1 MAEQTTT
8 VTHISE
14 LLNEEKWTRA
24 TLNSYTIKNFQELD
38 RVVED
43 IFEKEIEDEV
53 LEACEEHL
61 QHTKNSIIALY
72 ISGIINLNRQVV
84 DDSNLV
90 NLIKIF
96 SDNHKWNI
104 VEYLA
109 ERILDFGENKFALR
123 TLVDTYTHENQEDKL
138 YDIWERLIRVDY
150 EEADIVRKLAAK
162 KEEEGETEEAVN
174 YYKKALHRYINQK
187 LFTNVKEVWHRLI
200 QLAPEET
207 EFFYHAEGKIA
218 KTISPD
224 RAVQLLEDLYP
235 YFKQNEKWD
244 TAIEILKRVLTYDAK
259 NPWARKEIVE
269 CFQQKYA
276 DHSHLDDYIRLSNL
290 NQSWRNVHDSIAD
303 FEKHIAFDKGNFVFH
318 RSWGVGRIRDI
329 QGDTIIIDFAKKRN
343 HKMSL
348 KMAVSALDVLAKDHI
363 WVLRSVWPRE
373 KLKTRVKKN
382 PTWALK
388 TVIRSLGNAADM
400 KKIKAELV
408 PSVLT
413 QGEWSSWSTKARN
426 ILKTSEEF
434 GTLQDKLDHFVVRD
448 QPITFEEKTF
458 NKFKAE
464 KSFFDRIKTFREF
477 LDHIEENEDAGTDS
491 EFFREMYEY
500 FVAFLRNPAQ
510 VNEHVIASALV
521 VRDVVAAYPYLA
533 QEGINPDF
541 KELYEEIEDLDQ
553 VFSNIESNEIKR
565 EFLAQVK
572 RIDKNWPAIYIRLF
586 PHFLSRD
593 IVHELERSGHEDL
606 LKDLFKYVYQNYRD
620 LREPFIWFARN
631 CAQDEWFQ
639 NVDVEYEKILIGI
652 IHIYDLTFRDIEN
665 RKDATINRKI
675 NKQAQNYLFK
685 EGNLQRFL
693 EKADQDSVA
702 RIYTLL
708 SDVKEMDPKLLI
720 EIRQQILDRFPNFK
734 FYGEREETMES
745 TVSRGF
751 YAAPASYDR
760 KQKELTH
767 LHEVEVPE
775 NSKEIDRA
783 RSYGDL
789 RENAEYKAALEHQ
802 AELNRRA
809 GELKND
815 LERVRIVNP
824 KEVDPA
830 TVGFGTRVT
839 LFDLNEEKEVVYT
852 ILGPWESNPD
862 KGVINY
868 QSPLG
873 KKLYNQKPGDE
884 LTFEIN
890 ERKYKY
896 RIEKIE
902 VAEFK

>member
-1 MAEQTTT
+1 MAEQTRT

-24 TLNSYTIKNFQELD
+24 ALNSYTVKNFQELD
-38 RVVED
+38 RVVEG
-43 IFEKEIEDEV
+43 IMEQENQEEA

-90 NLIKIF
+90 TLIQIF
-96 SDNHKWNI
+96 SDNHKWSI

-123 TLVDTYTHENQEDKL
+123 TLAETYAHESREENL
-138 YDIWERLIRVDY
+138 YEIWERLIRVDY
-150 EEADIVRKLAAK
+150 EEADIVRKLALR

-187 LFTNVKEVWHRLI
+187 LFTSVKEVWHRLI

-235 YFKQNEKWD
+235 YFKQQERWD
-244 TAIEILKRVLTYDAK
+244 TAIEILKRVLAYDAK

-269 CFQQKYA
+269 CFQAKYS

-290 NQSWRNVHDSIAD
+290 NQGWRNVHDSIAD

-329 QGDTIIIDFAKKRN
+329 QGDTIVIDFAKKRN

-373 KLKTRVKKN
+373 KLKLRVKKN

-388 TVIRSLGNAADM
+388 TVIRSLDNAADM

-408 PSVLT
+408 PQVLT
-413 QGEWSSWSTKARN
+413 QGEWSSWSTKARS
-426 ILKTSEEF
+426 ILKTSEDF
-434 GTLQDKLDHFVVRD
+434 GTLQAKLDHFVVRD

-464 KSFFDRIKTFREF
+464 KDFFDRVATFREF
-477 LDHIEENEDAGTDS
+477 LDHIEENASAGTDS
-491 EFFREMYEY
+491 DFFREMFEY

-510 VNEHVIASALV
+510 VNEQVISSQLLV
-521 VRDVVAAYPYLA
+521 SDVLKIYPYLA
-533 QEGINPDF
+533 QEGLHLDF
-541 KELYEEIEDLDQ
+541 EELYNEIEDLESTFAAMD
-553 VFSNIESNEIKR
+553 SNEIKR
-565 EFLAQVK
+565 EFLHAV
-572 RIDKNWPAIYIRLF
+572 RRSDKNWPAVYIRLF
-586 PHFLSRD
+586 PYVLSRD
-593 IVHELERSGHEDL
+593 VVHELERAGHEEM
-606 LKDLFKYVYQNYRD
+606 LKDLFKYVYQNYRE
-620 LREPFIWFARN
+620 LREPFIWFTRN
-631 CAQDEWFQ
+631 CEGDDWFR
-639 NVDVEYEKILIGI
+639 NVDVDYEKILIGT

-665 RKDATINRKI
+665 RKDATTNRKI
-675 NKQAQNYLFK
+675 NKQAQSYLFK
-685 EGNLQRFL
+685 EGHLSRFL
-693 EKADQDSVA
+693 ETADQDSVT

-708 SDVKEMDPKLLI
+708 SDVKDIDSKLLI
-720 EIRQQILDRFPNFK
+720 ETRQQVLDRFPDFK
-734 FYGEREETMES
+734 FYGEREEAVES
-745 TVSRGF
+745 SVSRGF
-751 YAAPASYDR
+751 YAAPGSYDR
-760 KQKELTH
+760 KQRELTH

-809 GELKND
+809 GELKSD

-824 KEVDPA
+824 KEVTA
-830 TVGFGTRVT
+830 ERVAFGTKVT
-839 LFDLNEEKEVVYT
+839 LQDLDKGTEVVYT
-852 ILGPWESNPD
+852 ILGPWESDPD
-862 KGVINY
+862 KGIINY

-890 ERKYKY
+890 ERTYHY
-896 RIEKIE
+896 RIERIE
-902 VAEFK
+902 VASFA